1 MEAEFL
7 GEDEEDIG
15 VSVIDNSGASHHIE
29 MNKSNGN
36 LYAHHCDE
44 YADKP
49 EDRTLEENEYNEQA
63 RRFAQ
68 YYVYQERGYD
78 TVPSRIHPERIN
90 AVRLAVAE
98 MDLEEFEEYFGD
110 LYQQLKSHHDDSYD
124 PVIQPPADAQSED
137 LVLYRTN
144 VYLGLDPLE

>member
-1 MEAEFL
+1 ML
-7 GEDEEDIG
+7 GEIIEEKEEWIGVRVVDNNDEEHKI
-15 VSVIDNSGASHHIE
+15 AIE
-29 MNKSNGN
+29 HVGKIRGHGQDG
-36 LYAHHCDE
+36 YP
-44 YADKP
+44 DKAAK
-49 EDRTLEENEYNEQA
+49 RTNEGNEYVEQA

-78 TVPSRIHPERIN
+78 TVPPRIHPERIN